1 MSEWGFPLLTSVASV
16 HILKIAF
23 AGRKCKANG
32 QPQSTSLQLSQG
44 GAALTKADIVR
55 QIAQGT
61 GLTKTDVAAIVDGF
75 IESVIESLERGD
87 HIEIRGFG
95 TFKSVTR
102 APRTGRNPRT
112 GSEVKIASRR
122 APVFKPSKELR
133 ARVEDTTN
141 KGDKKNAVWP
151 EEKAA

>member
-1 MSEWGFPLLTSVASV
+1 M
-16 HILKIAF
+16 
-23 AGRKCKANG
+23 
-32 QPQSTSLQLSQG
+32 
-44 GAALTKADIVR
+44 TKADIVR
-55 QIAQGT
+55 QIAQET
-61 GLTKTDVAAIVDGF
+61 GLTKTDVAAVVDGF
-75 IESVIESLERGD
+75 IESVIESLQQGD

-112 GSEVKIASRR
+112 GSEVKISSRR

-133 ARVEDTTN
+133 ARVEQDNN
-141 KGDKKNAVWP
+141 KEGGKDAVWQ

>member
-1 MSEWGFPLLTSVASV
+1 M
-16 HILKIAF
+16 
-23 AGRKCKANG
+23 
-32 QPQSTSLQLSQG
+32 
-44 GAALTKADIVR
+44 TKADSVR
-55 QIAQGT
+55 QIAQET
-61 GLTKTDVAAIVDGF
+61 GLTKTDVAAVVDGF
-75 IESVIESLERGD
+75 IESVIESLQQGD

-112 GSEVKIASRR
+112 GSEVKISSRR

-133 ARVEDTTN
+133 ARVEQDNN
-141 KGDKKNAVWP
+141 KEGGKDAVWQ

>member
-1 MSEWGFPLLTSVASV
+1 M
-16 HILKIAF
+16 
-23 AGRKCKANG
+23 
-32 QPQSTSLQLSQG
+32 
-44 GAALTKADIVR
+44 TKADIVR
-55 QIAQGT
+55 RIAQGT
-61 GLTKTDVAAIVDGF
+61 GLTKTDVAAVVDGF
-75 IESVIESLERGD
+75 IDSVIESLDRGD

-112 GSEVKIASRR
+112 GSEVKISSRR

-133 ARVEDTTN
+133 ARVEQDTN
-141 KGDKKNAVWP
+141 KGDKDAVWQ